1 MRMADLRAK
10 RRMAAD
16 ILGIGQTRIR
26 LDNAET
32 ERLEDAITRGS
43 IRSLI
48 KEGVIWVEQKKG
60 ISRGRVRVR
69 RQKAKARGRGTG
81 SKEGAKYARVSR
93 KEAWVKRVRGLR
105 RRLKIK
111 KARGEISNDVFWQIY
126 RQLGVG
132 QVRTLKHMEELIV
145 GAGDK
150 QNA

>member
-16 ILGIGQTRIR
+16 ILGIGETRIR
-26 LDNAET
+26 LDPAET

-43 IRSLI
+43 VRSLI

-60 ISRGRVRVR
+60 ISRGRARVR
-69 RQKAKARGRGTG
+69 RQKAKARGKGTG
-81 SKEGAKYARVSR
+81 SKEGAKYARLSR
-93 KEAWVKRVRGLR
+93 KEAWVKRVRALR

-111 KARGEISNDVFWQIY
+111 KARGEIHNDIFWQIY
-126 RQLGVG
+126 TQIGVG
-132 QVRTLKHMEELIV
+132 QVRTLKHMEELIAA
-145 GAGDK
+145 AGGK

>member
-1 MRMADLRAK
+1 MADLRAK

-26 LDNAET
+26 LDPSET

-69 RQKAKARGRGTG
+69 RQRAKARGKGAG
-81 SKEGAKYARVSR
+81 SKEGAKYARFSR
-93 KEAWVKRVRGLR
+93 KETWVKRVKTLR
-105 RRLKIK
+105 RRLKTK
-111 KARGEISNDVFWQIY
+111 KARGEINNDVFWQIY
-126 RQLGVG
+126 RQIGVG
-132 QVRTLKHMEELIV
+132 QVRTIKHMEELISTV
-145 GAGDK
+145 RGK
-150 QNA
+150 